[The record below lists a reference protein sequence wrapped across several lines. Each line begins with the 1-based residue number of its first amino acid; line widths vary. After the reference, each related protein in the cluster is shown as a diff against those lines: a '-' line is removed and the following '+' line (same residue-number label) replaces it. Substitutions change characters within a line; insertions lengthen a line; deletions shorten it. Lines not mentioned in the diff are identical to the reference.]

1 MLIPFGVL
9 SAAGAG
15 GVAGDY
21 ELIESVIL
29 GSAQSS
35 ITFSSLAT
43 YASDYKHLQIRS
55 VERQSNAVLESRG
68 LVTINGTAGTRT
80 HYLVGTGTSVSSP
93 DEGAGVGLPFY
104 SLGASADANNFTARV
119 VDVLDAYSTTKN
131 KTIRGLFGFANP
143 SMNRIG
149 LQSGF
154 LDSTTAISSITY
166 TSAANYVAGSRF
178 SIYGVRG

>member
-1 MLIPFGVL
+1 MSLFPLGIL

-15 GVAGDY
+15 GVQGDY
-21 ELIESVIL
+21 ELISTTIL
-29 GSAQSS
+29 TGNQSAIVFDVSS
-35 ITFSSLAT
+35 F
-43 YASDYKHLQIRS
+43 ASTYKHLQIRS

-68 LVTINGTAGTRT
+68 VLTINSTAGTRS
-80 HYLVGTGTSVSSP
+80 HYLIGTGSSVLSL
-93 DEGAGVGLPFY
+93 DEGSGAGIPFY
-104 SLGASADANNFTARV
+104 SLGASADSNNFGVRV
-119 VDVLDAYSTTKN
+119 VDILDAYSTTKN
-131 KTIRGLFGFANP
+131 KTVRGLFGFANP

-178 SIYGVRG
+178 SIYGLRG

>member
-1 MLIPFGVL
+1 MLIPLGIL
-9 SAAGAG
+9 AASGAA
-15 GVAGDY
+15 VGDY
-21 ELIESVIL
+21 ELISTTIL
-29 GSAQSS
+29 GSTQATVVFDVSS
-35 ITFSSLAT
+35 F
-43 YASDYKHLQIRS
+43 ASTYKHLQIRS

-178 SIYGVRG
+178 SIYGLKG